1 MDCSTGYAV
10 QMPSGTIDDT
20 SRRSDAWFHD
30 PDMYGFVRRAF
41 AKSMGLDDADLARP
55 IIGIAQTQSD
65 LNNCNN
71 NFRELAE
78 YVKRGVWQAGGTPLE
93 FPTISLGELF
103 MRPTTMLY
111 RNLMAMDTEEMIRAH
126 PLDGVV
132 LLGNCDKTTPA
143 QMMGAASANIPS
155 IMLTGG
161 PHLSGRFRGE
171 SLGACS
177 DCRRFWAE
185 YRAGTIDEDAMAE
198 LEEGINRSDGH
209 CTVMGTASTMAAMAE
224 ALGLALPG
232 TAAIPAPDARRLRLA
247 EAAGRQM
254 VTTVQAGIRPS
265 DVLTPRA
272 FENAIRLMMAL
283 GGSTNAVIHLT
294 AIAGRRGIQLPLD
307 LFDRISRETPFITN
321 LRPSGTFHMEQLY
334 DAGGVPA
341 VMKELARGGLL
352 HLDERSITGRSI
364 GEQLESVPPLGTD
377 AANGTGWCG
386 PERVVFPLEQPL
398 GPQGGIAILRGNLA
412 PDGAVVKQ
420 TAVSPKLMR
429 HRGQAVVFSSS
440 TDLAERIDDPSL
452 DVTADSV
459 LVLQNAGPKG
469 APGMPEAGGL
479 PIPRKLLAQGVR
491 DMLRISDARMSG
503 TGYGAVVLHVAPEA
517 AVGGPLGLVRTGD
530 WIELNVAERRLHLEV
545 PEDELARRRAEWQP
559 PASLTPGPRLHAH
572 VCRPRVASRYGRRFR
587 LPPRR
592 R

>member
-1 MDCSTGYAV
+1 MADVPTA
-10 QMPSGTIDDT
+10 
-20 SRRSDAWFHD
+20 RAAKRSDEWFHD

-71 NFRELAE
+71 NFHELAD
-78 YVKRGVWQAGGTPLE
+78 YVKRGVWQAGGTALE

-103 MRPTTMLY
+103 IRPTTMLY

-143 QMMGAASANIPS
+143 QLMGAASADVPA

-185 YRAGTIDEDAMAE
+185 YRAGALDEDAMRE

-209 CTVMGTASTMAAMAE
+209 CTVMGTASTMAAVAE
-224 ALGLALPG
+224 ALGISLPG
-232 TAAIPAPDARRLRLA
+232 SAAIPAPDARRLRIA
-247 EAAGRQM
+247 EVVGRQI
-254 VTTVQAGIRPS
+254 VETVQQGIRPS

-272 FENAIRLMMAL
+272 FENAIRVMMAL

-294 AIAGRRGIQLPLD
+294 AIAGRRGIPLPLD
-307 LFDRISRETPFITN
+307 LFDRISRETPYLTN

-334 DAGGVPA
+334 EAGGVPA
-341 VMKELARGGLL
+341 VMKELGRGGLL
-352 HLDERSITGRSI
+352 HLDEQTVTGRTI
-364 GEQLESVPPLGTD
+364 GQHLERVPALGTD
-377 AANGTGWCG
+377 AASGTGWCG
-386 PERVVFPLEQPL
+386 PQRIVHRLEEPL
-398 GPQGGIAILRGNLA
+398 GARGGIAILRGNLA
-412 PDGAVVKQ
+412 PDGAVIKQ
-420 TAVSPKLMR
+420 TAVSPHLMR
-429 HRGQAVVFSSS
+429 HRGRAIVFSSTS
-440 TDLAERIDDPSL
+440 DLAERIDDPAL
-452 DVTADSV
+452 DVAPESV
-459 LVLQNAGPKG
+459 LVLQNTGPKG

-479 PIPRKLLAQGVR
+479 PIPKKLLAQGVR
-491 DMLRISDARMSG
+491 DMVRISDARMSG

-517 AVGGPLGLVRTGD
+517 AIGGPLGLVRTGD
-530 WIELNVAERRLHLEV
+530 WIELDVVNRTLHLEV
-545 PEDELARRRAEWQP
+545 SDDELGRRRAAWRP
-559 PASLTPGPRLHAH
+559 PASIGQSRGYARMYVEH
-572 VCRPRVASRYGRRFR
+572 VMQADRGADFDFLVDG
-587 LPPRR
+587 
-592 R
+592 